1 MVEGLWVFHH
11 SAPSASFH
19 LPADPFPRFLAV
31 YDAARDSGR
40 WYEKQSN
47 SLRHASLALTTIEG
61 RPNELV
67 RRMRRIADKL
77 KGATNMF
84 SPMQSAMRYVFAAHL
99 VALGVDAGRLVVES
113 ERLRS
118 FLRDEKMPASSRSYV
133 IIAALVL
140 MEYSIDAN
148 GSQRISRDQAAR
160 MAQVFRAFKADHKWI
175 TGADDL
181 AAAALLSSESG
192 TPRSVA
198 ANAEN
203 IYQSLRQRKYTRGNA
218 LQMVSHLLCMHDESA
233 EVSVRRFD
241 EIYRAFKD
249 RGLWM
254 MESDYDEIAALCFVD
269 AATSKIVETTLA
281 ARIKLREKKYR
292 LGKNENFSVA
302 ACLAMLELLNDSRS
316 AHDVTAFTMI
326 VRIQAIIQA
335 QQAAVAASAAAASA
349 GAAG

>member
-1 MVEGLWVFHH
+1 MSTP
-11 SAPSASFH
+11 SAPFH
-19 LPADPFPRFLAV
+19 LPADPFPRFLAI
-31 YDAARDSGR
+31 YDAARESGR

-61 RPNELV
+61 RPSELV
-67 RRMRRIADKL
+67 RRMRRMADEL

-99 VALGVDAGRLVVES
+99 VALGVDAGRLVLES
-113 ERLRS
+113 ERLRG
-118 FLRDEKMPASSRSYV
+118 FLRDEKLPASSRTYV

-140 MEYSIDAN
+140 MEQSIDTN
-148 GSQRISRDQAAR
+148 GSPRILRDQAAQ
-160 MAQVFRAFKADHKWI
+160 MAQVYRAFKSDHKWI

-181 AAAALLSSESG
+181 AAAALLSSEPG

-198 ANAEN
+198 ANAET
-203 IYQSLRQRKYTRGNA
+203 IYLALRQRKYTRGNA
-218 LQMVSHLLCMHDESA
+218 LQMVSHLLCMHEASA

-241 EIYRAFKD
+241 ELYQAFKSS
-249 RGLWM
+249 GLWM
-254 MESDYDEIAALCFVD
+254 MESDYDEIAAFCFVE
-269 AATSKIVETTLA
+269 ASTSKIVETTIA
-281 ARIKLREKKYR
+281 TRAKLREKKYR

-302 ACLAMLELLNDSRS
+302 ACLTMLQLLNDSRS

-335 QQAAVAASAAAASA
+335 QQAAVAASSAAAASG

>member
-1 MVEGLWVFHH
+1 MSTP
-11 SAPSASFH
+11 SAPFH
-19 LPADPFPRFLAV
+19 LPADPLPRFLAV

-67 RRMRRIADKL
+67 RRMRRMADEL
-77 KGATNMF
+77 KGASKMF
-84 SPMQSAMRYVFAAHL
+84 SPMQSPMRYVFAAHL
-99 VALGVDAGRLVVES
+99 VALGVDAGRLVVEA
-113 ERLRS
+113 ERLRG
-118 FLRDEKMPASSRSYV
+118 FLRDEKLPTSSRSYV
-133 IIAALVL
+133 IIAAMVL
-140 MEYSIDAN
+140 MEHSIDTN
-148 GSQRISRDQAAR
+148 GSPRINRDQAAR
-160 MAQVFRAFKADHKWI
+160 MALVYRAFKADHKWI

-181 AAAALLSSESG
+181 AAAALLSSDSG
-192 TPRSVA
+192 SPRSLA

-203 IYQSLRQRKYTRGNA
+203 IYQALRQRKYTRGNA

-233 EVSVRRFD
+233 EVCVRRFD

-249 RGLWM
+249 QGLWM
-254 MESDYDEIAALCFVD
+254 MESDYDEIAAFCFVD
-269 AATSKIVETTLA
+269 ASASKIVETTLA
-281 ARIKLREKKYR
+281 ARVKLREKKYR

-302 ACLAMLELLNDSRS
+302 ACLSMLQLLNDSGS

-335 QQAAVAASAAAASA
+335 QQAAVAASAAAAAGA

>member
-1 MVEGLWVFHH
+1 MP
-11 SAPSASFH
+11 SPSAFH
-19 LPADPFPRFLAV
+19 LPADPLPRFLAV

-47 SLRHASLALTTIEG
+47 SLRHASLALTTMEG
-61 RPNELV
+61 RPNDLV
-67 RRMRRIADKL
+67 RRMRRMAAEL
-77 KGATNMF
+77 KGATNAF

-113 ERLRS
+113 ERLRG
-118 FLRDEKMPASSRSYV
+118 FLREEKLPSSSRSYV
-133 IIAALVL
+133 IIAAMVL
-140 MEYSIDAN
+140 MEQSIDAN
-148 GSQRISRDQAAR
+148 GSPRISRDQVAR

-181 AAAALLSSESG
+181 AAAALLSCESG
-192 TPRSVA
+192 TPRNVA
-198 ANAEN
+198 ANAER
-203 IYQSLRQRKYTRGNA
+203 IYQALRQRKYTRGNP
-218 LQMVSHLLCMHDESA
+218 LQMVSHLLCMHDETA

-241 EIYRAFKD
+241 EIYRAFKS

-269 AATSKIVETTLA
+269 SSTSKIVETTLA
-281 ARIKLREKKYR
+281 ARIKLRERKYR

-302 ACLAMLELLNDSRS
+302 ACLSMLQLLNESRS

-335 QQAAVAASAAAASA
+335 QQAAVAASTAAAASA